1 MIIIKLLLNIK
12 IDKIDNTNV
21 QRVEKKQA
29 TLSNPSIWYT
39 WKIIKSSYKNNKFE
53 ISSAT
58 WNDKIDKISDIQ
70 DNFKCITKKHIAK

>member
-29 TLSNPSIWYT
+29 TLSNPSI
-39 WKIIKSSYKNNKFE
+39 
-53 ISSAT
+53 
-58 WNDKIDKISDIQ
+58 
-70 DNFKCITKKHIAK
+70 